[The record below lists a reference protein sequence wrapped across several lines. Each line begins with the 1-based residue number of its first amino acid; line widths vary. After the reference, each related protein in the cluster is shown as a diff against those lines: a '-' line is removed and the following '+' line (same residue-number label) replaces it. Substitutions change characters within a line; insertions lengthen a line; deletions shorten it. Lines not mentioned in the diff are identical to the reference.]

1 MHIYQTTYVTTGYS
15 CDIGPAKGT
24 YGMDGGVVS
33 DTHRSCECRTFF
45 SNLKRAE
52 LGGADKI
59 PMLFLRAGLF
69 SNVATEPFIQFTL
82 YVKKKSE
89 VLGLKKGKISGR
101 QSSYNFPNNSTTRH
115 HK

>member
-1 MHIYQTTYVTTGYS
+1 
-15 CDIGPAKGT
+15 
-24 YGMDGGVVS
+24 MDGGVVS
-33 DTHRSCECRTFF
+33 DTHRSCECRAFF